1 MRWVRRYVRHHELR
15 HPIEMG
21 AREVVAFLSHI
32 ANEHSVSPS
41 THRQAASALRFLYA
55 EVLGRPLDLPPLATP
70 SRKRRLP
77 VVLTREEV
85 HAILDQLQGAHWLVA
100 SVLYGS
106 GLRLMEGM
114 RLRVKDVDPGRGEVV
129 VRSGKGG
136 HDRITVL
143 PESLAP
149 AVVRQVERVREQHR
163 RDCAAGAGWV
173 ALPHALATKLPNAGG
188 ECSWQFLFPATRIR
202 SDSATGRRGR
212 RHLHESA
219 IQRAVKAGVRRAGI
233 TK

>member
-85 HAILDQLQGAHWLVA
+85 RAILDQLQGAHWLVA
-100 SVLYGS
+100 SVL
-106 GLRLMEGM
+106 
-114 RLRVKDVDPGRGEVV
+114 
-129 VRSGKGG
+129 
-136 HDRITVL
+136 
-143 PESLAP
+143 
-149 AVVRQVERVREQHR
+149 
-163 RDCAAGAGWV
+163 
-173 ALPHALATKLPNAGG
+173 
-188 ECSWQFLFPATRIR
+188 
-202 SDSATGRRGR
+202 
-212 RHLHESA
+212 
-219 IQRAVKAGVRRAGI
+219 
-233 TK
+233 